1 MIQNFFQ
8 LRVKNSKQ
16 QLQDLLFPTL
26 IIQEE
31 STETKIIFV
40 EHKKNIINIPYK
52 SKYVLLTT
60 SSFKV

>member
-1 MIQNFFQ
+1 MSK

-26 IIQEE
+26 IIQGE
-31 STETKIIFV
+31 STKTKNIFF
-40 EHKKNIINIPYK
+40 EHKKNIIYIPYK

-60 SSFKV
+60 SSSKV